1 MSSGAKVWV
10 TRAQPGA
17 ARTAARLLDRG
28 LDPVIAP
35 LIAIRP
41 LTPALPDASGF
52 DGLIFTSR
60 NGVAMFAD
68 LGPPPN
74 AFDLPVFTVGGATA
88 EAARQAGFAR
98 VRSADGDVHA
108 LAHLIRDE
116 TPGARLLHPGALQ
129 PAGDLGGALAG
140 ISQVVSLPV
149 YEAVASDL
157 PPPADFDVVL
167 IHSPRAARELAARL
181 PVDRAARRVAIALSA
196 AAAAPLA
203 DLGFAA
209 VGIAETPD
217 ETALLDAL
225 QATLGKPPIRV

>member
-1 MSSGAKVWV
+1 M
-10 TRAQPGA
+10 
-17 ARTAARLLDRG
+17 G
-28 LDPVIAP
+28 LEPVIAP
-35 LIAIRP
+35 LIDIQR

-60 NGVAMFAD
+60 NGVASFAD
-68 LGPPPN
+68 LHPTE
-74 AFDLPVFTVGGATA
+74 ALRALSVFTVGMATA
-88 EAARQAGFAR
+88 EAARGAGFAR

-108 LAHLIRDE
+108 LADLIRAQLIQVGAR
-116 TPGARLLHPGALQ
+116 GARLLHPGALQ

-140 ISQVVSLPV
+140 VSQVVSLPV
-149 YEAVASDL
+149 YEAVASDQS
-157 PPPADFDVVL
+157 PPADFDVVL

-181 PVDRAARRVAIALSA
+181 PADQALGRVAVAISA

-209 VGIAETPD
+209 VGIAERPD